1 MKFYCTPTFPK
12 NSFYFSLWTSISFFF
27 VATYFFFQKKYPSLL
42 FLALLYTVSIVSIFH
57 HVRSYD
63 ETFNDVVRWID
74 IVFANCFGFYLLFF
88 FNKEPNLFWIFSTCY
103 FFMFTQ
109 FAKDTKTKSF
119 FHSLSHSS
127 VLVWLVLYLHD
138 NR

>member
-1 MKFYCTPTFPK
+1 MKFYCIPTFSK
-12 NSFYFSLWTSISFFF
+12 KSFYFSLFTSICFFF
-27 VATYFFFQKKYPSLL
+27 VANYFFLQKIYPTPL
-42 FLALLYTVSIVSIFH
+42 FIVLLYIVSIVSIFH

-74 IVFANCFGFYLLFF
+74 IVFANSFGFYVLFF

-119 FHSLSHSS
+119 FHSLCHSS
-127 VLVWLVLYLHD
+127 LLIWLALYVHD
-138 NR
+138 NK